1 MVLEIVEMRY
11 KLKSTIFCSQIHPQ
25 GWPQRLNNGTVAEA
39 IMDRIVHNS
48 IQLMVDGELSMRER
62 HGLDSSI

>member
-1 MVLEIVEMRY
+1 MRY
-11 KLKSTIFCSQIHPQ
+11 NHKSTIFCSHIDPQ
-25 GWPQRLNNGTVAEA
+25 GWPQRLSNGTVAEA

-48 IQLMVDGELSMRER
+48 IQLMVDGEVSMRER